1 MSSLKKSCSFCLVAL
16 FLSATSVFC
25 AESGLPRFKGL
36 AVKSVKYRGYNTEPG
51 LTKLEKRD
59 VVIGGKTLKVN
70 MSVRV
75 YTCEFSYQARGKT
88 FERSKELYC
97 YEVYTTAPG
106 EDRLSWSVWVWPML
120 PPGEFFIVS
129 GKDKTPYLAWIESID
144 ILFVEISKPIDRIEF
159 LLDFLAT
166 STGYVVRVPVFNL
179 VDDREYRGRG
189 RHAEIEV
196 LDIEKKGEDALRVSA
211 FFRPG
216 KKTIHF
222 EYDGKE
228 WRKL

>member
-1 MSSLKKSCSFCLVAL
+1 MSSLKRSRPLCSVVVLLC
-16 FLSATSVFC
+16 ATSVFC
-25 AESGLPRFKGL
+25 AEPGLPRREGL
-36 AVKSVKYRGYNTEPG
+36 VVKSVKYKGYNTQSG
-51 LTKLEKRD
+51 LIRLDKRSAL
-59 VVIGGKTLKVN
+59 IGGKTLKVN

-75 YTCEFSYQARGKT
+75 YTCEFSYPVRGKT

-144 ILFVEISKPIDRIEF
+144 ILFVEISKPIDRIESLF
-159 LLDFLAT
+159 DFLAT
-166 STGYVVRVPVFNL
+166 GTGYVVRVPIFNL
-179 VDDREYRGRG
+179 VDDREYRGKD

-216 KKTIHF
+216 KKTVHF